1 MTGGQ
6 RRADRLGARIR
17 ALGTPTGIALAAGVF
32 FGGVAGVLGGCA
44 ATTEPKAADSAPAK
58 KEVAEGFEARGE
70 KSGGVF
76 HSKRFRLSLPLPDGR
91 AWRIDDHSRPYL
103 FATHE
108 ATRSRLSLIGTHEA
122 SLMNRERCENRAKEL
137 GFVPDASLS
146 TVDDETSI
154 VGGSYDARVRVA
166 MGVDA
171 RTGALDGHVFLFGAF
186 LRQCLL
192 VHVETSVPSPGEE
205 ATLAARLAEARA
217 RIVRGITLDP
227 PRTTVDAEVPRATQS
242 GIR

>member
-1 MTGGQ
+1 MRSAVESRAVVEARP
-6 RRADRLGARIR
+6 RRSKRAGFAV
-17 ALGTPTGIALAAGVF
+17 ALGIAAG
-32 FGGVAGVLGGCA
+32 ALGGCA
-44 ATTEPKAADSAPAK
+44 RATSEPTTATPTPAK
-58 KEVAEGFEARGE
+58 KEADAFEARGGPR
-70 KSGGVF
+70 GGVF

-103 FATHE
+103 FAIHE
-108 ATRSRLSLIGTHEA
+108 ASRSRLSLIGTHEA
-122 SLMNRERCENRAKEL
+122 ALMNRERCEIRAKEL
-137 GFVPDASLS
+137 GFVPDAPLS

-154 VGGSYDARVRVA
+154 VGGTYDARIRVA
-166 MGVDA
+166 MGVDG
-171 RTGALDGHVFLFGAF
+171 RTGGLEGHVFLFGAF

-217 RIVRGITLDP
+217 RIVRGIALDP
-227 PRTTVDAEVPRATQS
+227 PRTTVEAEVPRATQS